1 MADMDQSAINQIIM
15 DASNEDPTKKVD
27 KLEKEV
33 MILKGSIKKLI
44 VDIREQMNNAENPF
58 LNIQQLQM
66 PASAPVIKEDPIQF
80 EMPLKPDLGLDDE
93 EEEEEE
99 EKPAAKSKKKG
110 KKGKKKAAEPE
121 EEEAEGADE
130 ADEAASESL
139 RKKEQQLL
147 ERERELDKA
156 MGKYGAAAKGDA
168 SQETGSDYSK
178 RDMEVMNEFEEQ
190 RRMIEAMRNKTRAGG
205 PATLSGSRKI
215 DPYTINQIM
224 DWTRSMIRK
233 NGSERLTDLLEM
245 YVSTG
250 YLSEETK
257 LIVQRMARLMESEP
271 QKPPKRLD
279 IKECVSDL
287 YTLYMILNPGDK
299 ELDSRML
306 NVLLNPEERY

>member
-1 MADMDQSAINQIIM
+1 MAEMDQNAINRIIL
-15 DASNEDPTKKVD
+15 DAGNEDPTKKVD

-33 MILKGSIKKLI
+33 MLLKGSIKKLI

-66 PASAPVIKEDPIQF
+66 APTAPVIREDPIQF
-80 EMPLKPDLGLDDE
+80 EMPQQPEYDGDDDE
-93 EEEEEE
+93 EDEV
-99 EKPAAKSKKKG
+99 PVTKSKKKQG

-121 EEEAEGADE
+121 EDADE
-130 ADEAASESL
+130 TDAAVGDGL
-139 RKKEQQLL
+139 RKREQELL
-147 ERERELDKA
+147 ERERELDRA
-156 MGKYGAAAKGDA
+156 MGKYGYASKGDA
-168 SQETGSDYSK
+168 EPGSDAGYSK
-178 RDMEVMNEFEEQ
+178 RDMEVMSEFEEQ
-190 RRMIEAMRNKTRAGG
+190 RRMLETMRNKTRTGG
-205 PATLSGSRKI
+205 PATLTGNRKI

-224 DWTRSMIRK
+224 DWTRNMIRK
-233 NGSERLTDLLEM
+233 NGSERLSDLLDM

-257 LIVQRMARLMESEP
+257 LIVQRMSKLMEAEP

>member
-1 MADMDQSAINQIIM
+1 MAEMDQNAINRIIL
-15 DASNEDPTKKVD
+15 DAGNEDPTKKVD

-33 MILKGSIKKLI
+33 MLLKGSIKKLI

-66 PASAPVIKEDPIQF
+66 APTAPVIREDPIQF
-80 EMPLKPDLGLDDE
+80 EMPQQPEYDGDDDE
-93 EEEEEE
+93 EDEV
-99 EKPAAKSKKKG
+99 PVTKSKKKQG

-121 EEEAEGADE
+121 EDADE
-130 ADEAASESL
+130 TDAAVGDGL
-139 RKKEQQLL
+139 RKREQELL
-147 ERERELDKA
+147 ERERELDRA
-156 MGKYGAAAKGDA
+156 MGKYGYASKGDA
-168 SQETGSDYSK
+168 DPGADAGYSK
-178 RDMEVMNEFEEQ
+178 RDMEVMSEFEEQ
-190 RRMIEAMRNKTRAGG
+190 RRMLETMRNKTRTGG
-205 PATLSGSRKI
+205 PATLTGNRKI

-224 DWTRSMIRK
+224 DWTRNMIRK
-233 NGSERLTDLLEM
+233 NGSERLSDLLEM

-257 LIVQRMARLMESEP
+257 LIVQRMSKLMEAEP